1 MISGANEKQLDIAND
16 RADLLLE
23 IEKQKQTIQ
32 YLSECINEKDEL
44 ISSYRKE
51 QKRLNNIIN
60 ELENWLMSSLTNE
73 EFCYL
78 AENYKDRCR
87 YDVYNEVLDKLK
99 KLKESEK

>member
-1 MISGANEKQLDIAND
+1 MGIQEALNKTVEDNRKLEQ
-16 RADLLLE
+16 E
-23 IEKQKQTIQ
+23 IE
-32 YLSECINEKDEL
+32 
-44 ISSYRKE
+44 
-51 QKRLNNIIN
+51 RLNNVIN

-99 KLKESEK
+99 ELKESEK

>member
-1 MISGANEKQLDIAND
+1 MGIQEALNKAVEDNRKLEQ
-16 RADLLLE
+16 E
-23 IEKQKQTIQ
+23 IE
-32 YLSECINEKDEL
+32 
-44 ISSYRKE
+44 
-51 QKRLNNIIN
+51 RLNNVIN

-99 KLKESEK
+99 ELKESEK

>member
-32 YLSECINEKDEL
+32 YLSECINEKDGL

-51 QKRLNNIIN
+51 QNRLNNIIN
-60 ELENWLMSSLTNE
+60 ELEKYLESNFWNDDEGNE
-73 EFCYL
+73 SYQIEKYTT
-78 AENYKDRCR
+78 Y
-87 YDVYNEVLDKLK
+87 YSVYN
-99 KLKESEK
+99 KLKELKESDNNE

>member
-1 MISGANEKQLDIAND
+1 MGIQEALNKTVEDNRKLEQ
-16 RADLLLE
+16 E
-23 IEKQKQTIQ
+23 IE
-32 YLSECINEKDEL
+32 
-44 ISSYRKE
+44 
-51 QKRLNNIIN
+51 RLNNVIN